1 MVGNVNEFHD
11 WRKKIDEGVKSDL
24 KNYFQD
30 RDYVVMAV
38 PKEEPL
44 RVWAVKATNVART
57 AQRIHRLSP
66 MAAAVMGRAIVGAIL
81 LSSLIKHGSDQR
93 IGLKIE
99 GDGPIGMVYVE
110 VDGKGRVRGFVK
122 NPDVPLMVKEVNG
135 KTKLDIAKAVG
146 NGTLTVIKDL
156 RTGKPYVGV
165 VPLVS
170 GEIAED
176 IAYYLAQSEQIP
188 SAVGIGV
195 KLDEKG
201 EIKVAGGWM
210 VQEMGG
216 TSEKALQVIEEAVK
230 KLPPVSDLLEQGKRP
245 EDIALMLIPEE
256 LNPHLLGL
264 KEIEYYCPCNEDTVK
279 GLIAGLP
286 DEDVEEIFKENELME
301 VTCHFCG
308 KVYRFTREEVEQIRK
323 EARENSEKNSH
334 GDGEEKSQ
342 KVQSRE
348 GQEPEG
354 SKENRNPEGEQPE
367 NKNGESDK

>member
-1 MVGNVNEFHD
+1 MNQD
-11 WRKKIDEGVKSDL
+11 WRKKIDEQVREDL

-44 RVWAVKATNVART
+44 RVWVVKATNTART
-57 AQRIHRLSP
+57 AQRIHNLSP

-81 LSSLIKHGSDQR
+81 LSSLIKHGTNQKL
-93 IGLKIE
+93 GLKIE
-99 GDGPIGMVYVE
+99 GDGPIGYVYVE

-122 NPDVPLMVKEVNG
+122 NPNVPLFTKEVNG
-135 KTKLDIAKAVG
+135 KTKLDIAKAIG
-146 NGTLTVIKDL
+146 NGTLSVIKDL
-156 RTGKPYVGV
+156 GTGKPYVGV

-176 IAYYLAQSEQIP
+176 IAYYLVQSEQIP

-216 TSEKALQVIEEAVK
+216 TSEKALQVIEDAVK
-230 KLPPVSDLLEQGKRP
+230 KLPPVSELLEQGKRP
-245 EDIALMLIPEE
+245 EDIALMIIPEE

-264 KEIEYYCPCNEDTVK
+264 KEIEYYCPCNEDVVK
-279 GLIAGLP
+279 SVIAGLP
-286 DEDVEEIFKENELME
+286 QEEIDSIFKENRYLE
-301 VTCHFCG
+301 VSCQFCG
-308 KVYRFTREEVEQIRK
+308 KVYRYTREEVEKIKQ
-323 EARENSEKNSH
+323 EAQK
-334 GDGEEKSQ
+334 GDK
-342 KVQSRE
+342 
-348 GQEPEG
+348 
-354 SKENRNPEGEQPE
+354 KEN
-367 NKNGESDK
+367 

>member
-1 MVGNVNEFHD
+1 MAEVNEFYD
-11 WRKKIDEGVKSDL
+11 WRKKIDDQVKADL
-24 KNYFQD
+24 KDYFQD

-44 RVWAVKATNVART
+44 RVWTVKATNTART
-57 AQRIHRLSP
+57 AQRIHNLSP

-122 NPDVPLMVKEVNG
+122 NPDVPLMTKEVDG
-135 KTKLDIAKAVG
+135 KTKLDIAAAIG

-170 GEIAED
+170 GEIAQD

-195 KLDEKG
+195 KIDEKG
-201 EIKVAGGWM
+201 EIKVAGGWL

-230 KLPPVSDLLEQGKRP
+230 KLPPVSELLEQGKRP
-245 EDIALMLIPEE
+245 EEIALMLIPEE

-264 KEIEYYCPCNEDTVK
+264 KEIEYHCSCDENTVK

-286 DEDVEEIFKENELME
+286 DEEVEEVFKENELME
-301 VTCHFCG
+301 ITCRFCG
-308 KVYRFTREEVEQIRK
+308 KVYRYTRDEVEKIRK
-323 EARENSEKNSH
+323 EAREQKETSE
-334 GDGEEKSQ
+334 DEKENNQ
-342 KVQSRE
+342 
-348 GQEPEG
+348 PEG
-354 SKENRNPEGEQPE
+354 KEKEDKPEGEKKTESTPE
-367 NKNGESDK
+367 GEKKDNTAEGGEKN

>member
-1 MVGNVNEFHD
+1 MEEKKESFD
-11 WRKKIDEGVKSDL
+11 WRKKIDETVKRDL
-24 KNYFQD
+24 RDYFRE

-44 RVWAVKATNVART
+44 RVWTVKATNTART
-57 AQRIHRLSP
+57 AQRVHGLSP
-66 MAAAVMGRAIVGAIL
+66 MAGAVMGRAIVGAIL
-81 LSSLIKHGSDQR
+81 LSSLIKHGSDQK

-99 GDGPIGMVYVE
+99 GDGPIGLVYVE

-122 NPDVPLMVKEVNG
+122 NPDVPLFTKEVNG

-156 RTGKPYVGV
+156 GMGKPYIGV

-176 IAYYLAQSEQIP
+176 IAYYLVQSEQIP

-201 EIKVAGGWM
+201 EIKVAGGWL

-216 TSEKALQVIEEAVK
+216 TSEKALKVIEERVK
-230 KLPPVSDLLEQGKRP
+230 KIPPVSDLLEEGKRP
-245 EDIALMLIPEE
+245 EEIALMIIPEE

-264 KEIEYYCPCNEDTVK
+264 KEVEYYCPCDEEMVK
-279 GLIAGLP
+279 GIIAGLP
-286 DEDVEEIFKENELME
+286 EKEIEEIFKEKKYLE
-301 VTCHFCG
+301 VTCQFCRRI
-308 KVYRFTREEVEQIRK
+308 YRYTKEEIEKIRK
-323 EARENSEKNSH
+323 SSE
-334 GDGEEKSQ
+334 G
-342 KVQSRE
+342 
-348 GQEPEG
+348 
-354 SKENRNPEGEQPE
+354 
-367 NKNGESDK
+367 

>member
-1 MVGNVNEFHD
+1 MGKEEKRPPEGEREETAFYD
-11 WRKKIDEGVKSDL
+11 WRKKIDEQVKRDL
-24 KNYFQD
+24 KDYFQD

-44 RVWAVKATNVART
+44 RVWAVKATNTART
-57 AQRIHRLSP
+57 AQRVHRLSP

-81 LSSLIKHGSDQR
+81 LSSLIKHGTDQKV
-93 IGLKIE
+93 GLKIE
-99 GDGPIGMVYVE
+99 GDGPIGYVYVE
-110 VDGKGRVRGFVK
+110 VDGKGRVRGLVK
-122 NPDVPLMVKEVNG
+122 NPDVPLFTKEVNG
-135 KTKLDIAKAVG
+135 KTKLDIARAIG

-156 RTGKPYVGV
+156 GMGKPYVGV

-201 EIKVAGGWM
+201 EVKVAGGWM

-216 TSEKALQVIEEAVK
+216 TSEKALQVIEDAVK

-245 EDIALMLIPEE
+245 EDIALMIIPEE

-264 KEIEYYCPCNEDTVK
+264 KEIEYYCPCDEKIVE
-279 GLIAGLP
+279 GVVAGLP
-286 DEDVEEIFKENELME
+286 QEEVDKIFEENQFLE

-308 KVYRFTREEVEQIRK
+308 KVYRYTREQVEEIRSRAREEEKPSDRK
-323 EARENSEKNSH
+323 EEGDKENS
-334 GDGEEKSQ
+334 
-342 KVQSRE
+342 
-348 GQEPEG
+348 
-354 SKENRNPEGEQPE
+354 
-367 NKNGESDK
+367 

>member
-1 MVGNVNEFHD
+1 MAEAKEFHD
-11 WRKKIDEGVKSDL
+11 WRKKIDKTVKDDL
-24 KNYFQD
+24 KNYFQE

-44 RVWAVKATNVART
+44 RVWTVRATNTVKT
-57 AQRIHRLSP
+57 AQRIHNLSP

-99 GDGPIGMVYVE
+99 GDGPIGYVYVE

-122 NPDVPLMVKEVNG
+122 NPNVPLFTKEVNG
-135 KTKLDIAKAVG
+135 RTKLDIAKAVG

-170 GEIAED
+170 GEIAQD

-195 KLDEKG
+195 KLDERG

-216 TSEKALQVIEEAVK
+216 TSEKALQVIEEAVQ

-245 EDIALMLIPEE
+245 EDIALMIIPKE
-256 LNPHLLGL
+256 LDPHLLGL
-264 KEIEYYCPCNEDTVK
+264 KEIEYYCPCNEETVK
-279 GLIAGLP
+279 SLIAGLP
-286 DEDVEEIFKENELME
+286 DEEVEKVFAENELME

-308 KVYRFTREEVEQIRK
+308 KVYRFSREEVDKIRA
-323 EARENSEKNSH
+323 EARRGEKEKKES
-334 GDGEEKSQ
+334 GDKD
-342 KVQSRE
+342 SRRNE
-348 GQEPEG
+348 G
-354 SKENRNPEGEQPE
+354 K
-367 NKNGESDK
+367 